1 MDVQQIKSY
10 IETNCL
16 DTHTMII
23 DESMEPWVAPQWRQ
37 DSLIHHR
44 ECVKQLRETRRING
58 RAGPR
63 SRRAAHRRATHT
75 AEIKRKGVSW
85 PVNSMA
91 LAFVYAVVKDD
102 AYYKLCDSEPHFTY
116 ISKLRAQPVGKDVE
130 VGVRFATGRRTPKCT
145 HATGA
150 WFKHVSRNLGPV
162 ACCRGNGVPPAPPSR
177 NPIPPTPASLPD
189 FDIVRLGIYSLLTKS
204 VDGLTSDSSSDGT
217 LYKCALFVYAA
228 WQCALSRTTVAAA
241 MAPRSAS
248 LRRRTGRGTPA

>member
-91 LAFVYAVVKDD
+91 LAFVSA
-102 AYYKLCDSEPHFTY
+102 SR
-116 ISKLRAQPVGKDVE
+116 LRIQLARLLPI
-130 VGVRFATGRRTPKCT
+130 A
-145 HATGA
+145 
-150 WFKHVSRNLGPV
+150 
-162 ACCRGNGVPPAPPSR
+162 PSR
-177 NPIPPTPASLPD
+177 PPTAVL
-189 FDIVRLGIYSLLTKS
+189 
-204 VDGLTSDSSSDGT
+204 
-217 LYKCALFVYAA
+217 
-228 WQCALSRTTVAAA
+228 
-241 MAPRSAS
+241 RS
-248 LRRRTGRGTPA
+248 